1 MLVDWFNLLAP
12 DVTARLAAE
21 YMPALSD
28 PSGAVLLGP
37 ENSALVLAS
46 AAPRIV
52 LVPLGGTVTK
62 KVPQTPAIVLP
73 SQTLYRASITQP
85 WIWTDVQ
92 QWRAEITGVQYTA
105 GAADSDLVQNWDY
118 TAAMFYVLIQSLTA
132 MCEGAWKP
140 TRYEWVDSKPN
151 SGKLGGFG
159 RMISFW
165 FELYAPVLLY
175 NLQAP
180 DAVAGPGLGLIPDP
194 SVAVG
199 SVNFASGSAGDAITV
214 TTSTS

>member
-21 YMPALSD
+21 SMPALSD
-28 PSGAVLLGP
+28 PNGAVLLGP
-37 ENSALVLAS
+37 ENSALVVAS
-46 AAPRIV
+46 AAPRIT
-52 LVPLGGTVTK
+52 LIPLGGTVTK
-62 KVPQTPAIVLP
+62 KVPTTPAIVLP
-73 SQTLYRASITQP
+73 GQTAYRASITQP

-92 QWRAEITGVQYTA
+92 QWRAEITGVQYVD
-105 GAADSDLVQNWDY
+105 GAAASDLVQNWDY

-165 FELYAPVLLY
+165 FEIYTPVLLY

-180 DAVAGPGLGLIPDP
+180 DAVAGPGLGLVTNPASLDTT
-194 SVAVG
+194 
-199 SVNFASGSAGDAITV
+199 VNFASGSAADAITII
-214 TTSTS
+214 TT